1 MLAIILLFLNLL
13 SFCWFFYE
21 HRFNAIVESN
31 DNRIDNS
38 RLIGE
43 SENELMDPIA
53 DFGDDLE
60 RFESGPI
67 NLNIVY
73 TNENFIAFLAEL
85 PNLFFYT
92 FYWSLLTVVL
102 IYMYQLSC
110 QFSYSKN
117 DINPSYLR
125 VYPLLFTVV
134 CYPIIEWKI
143 LPFFNVHK
151 NFHKLCKFLLP
162 FIFLFFERID
172 FDILSSA
179 KYYICG
185 SCSSYSNSIRIITS
199 NHDLWN

>member
-1 MLAIILLFLNLL
+1 MLAIILLFLNFL

-38 RLIGE
+38 RLIVE
-43 SENELMDPIA
+43 SENKLMDPIA

-60 RFESGPI
+60 RVESGPI

-73 TNENFIAFLAEL
+73 TNKNFIAFLAEL
-85 PNLFFYT
+85 PNLFCYT

-110 QFSYSKN
+110 QFSYSKG

-162 FIFLFFERID
+162 FIFLF
-172 FDILSSA
+172 L
-179 KYYICG
+179 
-185 SCSSYSNSIRIITS
+185 
-199 NHDLWN
+199 